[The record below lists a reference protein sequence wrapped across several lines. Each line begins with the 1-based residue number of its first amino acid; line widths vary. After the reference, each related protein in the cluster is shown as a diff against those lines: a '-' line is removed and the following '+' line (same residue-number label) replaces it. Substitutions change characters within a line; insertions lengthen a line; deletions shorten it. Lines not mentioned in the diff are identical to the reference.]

1 MHDKQRKKLSQD
13 AVLIVSPVSLLLR
26 RHRQHNAIH
35 STSISSAH
43 LCNVLVTHPGRT
55 SYSKH
60 GGRIRFIFLH
70 FSGLLQETPEFP
82 RYLEKGVNY
91 SSLQIWQCNKITS
104 NHSEISKYRC
114 KKLPMYANKT
124 VKTST
129 IMESHCSSEAGC
141 VDKMKYLSSKLSITF
156 GNHIEF
162 KGRTTRSTSSND
174 VSDICR
180 RSQNRS
186 RSIEIAYNEN
196 ISLIKLII

>member
-1 MHDKQRKKLSQD
+1 MTL
-13 AVLIVSPVSLLLR
+13 
-26 RHRQHNAIH
+26 
-35 STSISSAH
+35 
-43 LCNVLVTHPGRT
+43 PGPT

-129 IMESHCSSEAGC
+129 IMESHCSSEAGY
-141 VDKMKYLSSKLSITF
+141 VDKMKYLSINFLLLSETISKSGLK
-156 GNHIEF
+156 F

-180 RSQNRS
+180 RPQNRS

-196 ISLIKLII
+196 VSLI